1 MADLEKYLLKMKRMQ
16 DKKNE
21 SIRLSVDGEVFE
33 FQKLPD
39 DKYEDIQTRIIE
51 FNSDPESVR
60 MDLILRDLVYFSCEE
75 IRNPELF
82 AELNIV
88 DPTDIVGKLFSKAET
103 SAIGS
108 ELVFFNGM
116 TDTDIVK
123 KL

>member
-1 MADLEKYLLKMKRMQ
+1 MADLEKYLLKMKRLQ
-16 DKKNE
+16 DKRNE

-33 FQKLPD
+33 FQMLPD
-39 DKYEDIQTRIIE
+39 DKYEDIQTRIIG
-51 FNSDPESVR
+51 FNSDPDSVR

-88 DPTDIVGKLFSKAET
+88 DPTDIVGKLFSKAEV
-103 SAIGS
+103 SAIGT
-108 ELVFFNGM
+108 ELLVFNGM
-116 TDTDIVK
+116 TDTDVVK

>member
-1 MADLEKYLLKMKRMQ
+1 MADLEKYLLKMKRLQ
-16 DKKNE
+16 DKRNE

-33 FQKLPD
+33 FQMLPD

-88 DPTDIVGKLFSKAET
+88 DPTDIVGKLFSKAEV
-103 SAIGS
+103 SAIGT
-108 ELVFFNGM
+108 ELLVFNGM
-116 TDTDIVK
+116 TDTDVVK

>member
-1 MADLEKYLLKMKRMQ
+1 MADLEKYLLKMKRLQ

-21 SIRLSVDGEVFE
+21 SIRLSADGEVFE
-33 FQKLPD
+33 FQMLPD
-39 DKYEDIQTRIIE
+39 DKYEDIQARIVE
-51 FNSDPESVR
+51 FNSDPKSVR

-88 DPTDIVGKLFSKAET
+88 DPTDIVGKLFSKAEI
-103 SAIGS
+103 SAIGT
-108 ELVFFNGM
+108 ELMFFNGM
-116 TDTDIVK
+116 TDTDVVK

>member
-1 MADLEKYLLKMKRMQ
+1 MADLEKYLLKMKRLQ

-21 SIRLSVDGEVFE
+21 SIRLSADGEVFE
-33 FQKLPD
+33 FQMLPD
-39 DKYEDIQTRIIE
+39 DKYEDIQTRIVE
-51 FNSDPESVR
+51 FNSDPKSVR

-88 DPTDIVGKLFSKAET
+88 DPTDIVGKLFSKAEI
-103 SAIGS
+103 SAIGT
-108 ELVFFNGM
+108 ELMFFNGM
-116 TDTDIVK
+116 TDTDVVK